1 MSAPAIQFI
10 DLAAQQAKIRTK
22 IDAAIARVLDHGQ
35 YIMGP
40 EVREFEAQLADYT
53 GAAHALSCANG
64 TDALA
69 VVLMAWG
76 VGPGHA
82 VFVPSFTYVASA
94 EVAGM
99 LGATPFFVDVHEDT
113 FNIDPASFER
123 AIGEA
128 KEQGLEASVVVP
140 VDLFGQ
146 PADAPAIQKIADA
159 HGIKVMVDAAQSFGA
174 TLHNKRV
181 GTWGHATT
189 TSFFPAKPLGCYGDG
204 GAIFTHDDDLANV
217 INSIRLHGKG
227 SEKYDNIRIG
237 MNSRLDTIQA
247 AILKEKL
254 AIFPEEVIARD
265 RVAARYTEALKEV
278 ARTPKLMD
286 GATSVWAQY
295 TLIVE
300 NRDAVQAKCKEAG
313 VPTMVY
319 YPMAL
324 SQQTG
329 YKHYPAVSGGTPVSD
344 SLSGRVLSL
353 PMHPYLGE
361 EEQERV
367 VDVFKSVFHE
377 IGR

>member
-1 MSAPAIQFI
+1 MSVPSIQFI
-10 DLAAQQAKIRTK
+10 DLAAQQEKIRSK
-22 IDAAIARVLDHGQ
+22 IDAAIARVLDHGK

-40 EVREFEAQLADYT
+40 EVREFEEQLESYT
-53 GAAHALSCANG
+53 GASYALGCANG

-69 VVLMAWG
+69 IVLMAWNI
-76 VGPGHA
+76 GPGDA

-94 EVAGM
+94 EVVSM
-99 LGATPFFVDVHEDT
+99 LGATPFFVDVHEET
-113 FNIDPASFER
+113 FNIDVKSFEK
-123 AIGEA
+123 AIGNA
-128 KEQGLEASVVVP
+128 KAMGLRAAAVIP

-146 PADAPAIQKIADA
+146 PADAPAIQKIAEA
-159 HGIKVMVDAAQSFGA
+159 YHIKVLVDAAQSFGA
-174 TLHNKRV
+174 ILHNKRA

-204 GAIFTHDDDLANV
+204 GAIFTNDDDLAAV

-227 SEKYDNIRIG
+227 SEKYDNIRVG

-254 AIFPEEVIARD
+254 AIFPGEVEVRA
-265 RVAARYTEALKEV
+265 RVAANYSQALGDV
-278 ARTPKLMD
+278 AQTPRLID

-300 NRDAVQAKCKEAG
+300 NRDVVQAKCKAAG

-329 YKHYPAVSGGTPVSD
+329 YKHHPTVEGGTPVSD
-344 SLSGRVLSL
+344 RLPGKVLSL
-353 PMHPYLGE
+353 PMHPYLCE
-361 EEQERV
+361 EGQRLIV
-367 VDVFKSVFHE
+367 KVLKSAME
-377 IGR
+377 G

>member
-40 EVREFEAQLADYT
+40 EVREFEAQLEDYT
-53 GAAHALSCANG
+53 GATHALACANG

-99 LGATPFFVDVHEDT
+99 LGATPFFVDVHEET
-113 FNIDPASFER
+113 FNIDPASFEK

-159 HGIKVMVDAAQSFGA
+159 HGVKVMVDAAQSFGA

-204 GAIFTHDDDLANV
+204 GAIFTNDDDLANV

-265 RVAARYTEALKEV
+265 RVATRYTQALKDV
-278 ARTPKLMD
+278 ARTPKLID

-300 NRDAVQAKCKEAG
+300 NRDAVQAKCKKAG

-344 SLSGRVLSL
+344 NLSGRVLSL

-361 EEQERV
+361 EEQEYIIKV
-367 VDVFKSVFHE
+367 ACDSL
-377 IGR
+377 